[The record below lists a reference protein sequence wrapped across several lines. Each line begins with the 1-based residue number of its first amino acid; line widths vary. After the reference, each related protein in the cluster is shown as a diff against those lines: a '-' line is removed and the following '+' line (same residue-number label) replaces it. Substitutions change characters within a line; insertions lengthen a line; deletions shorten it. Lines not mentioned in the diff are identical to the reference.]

1 MLQRLRGPPC
11 AQHHPQPSGPQLIR
25 PEAAPGKRESLL
37 TIALPITATAGW
49 FTTGT
54 EGLMTAMAA
63 ADDDMPSAAQ
73 VRAAAE
79 GRETHPA
86 EAHSGGSAGRLNW
99 LRAAV
104 LGANDGIVSVAG
116 IVIGVAGA
124 TAARGPIFTAGLAGL
139 VAGAVSM
146 ALGEYVSVSSQRDSE
161 LAQLA
166 QENAN
171 WPKPQRP
178 N

>member
-1 MLQRLRGPPC
+1 
-11 AQHHPQPSGPQLIR
+11 
-25 PEAAPGKRESLL
+25 
-37 TIALPITATAGW
+37 
-49 FTTGT
+49 
-54 EGLMTAMAA
+54 MAA
-63 ADDDMPSAAQ
+63 DDDDMPSAAQ

-124 TAARGPIFTAGLAGL
+124 TAARGWLSAERWGWPSPTVSGTCSAPPSANAG
-139 VAGAVSM
+139 
-146 ALGEYVSVSSQRDSE
+146 R
-161 LAQLA
+161 
-166 QENAN
+166 
-171 WPKPQRP
+171 RP
-178 N
+178 